1 MRVMPLLATTRVR
14 RFAALALVIAS
25 LAPAVGCRDWVVRV
39 RRAESITL
47 APLNFEVPVN
57 GSIRVV
63 ASAFDGSNNS
73 IGGKNFR
80 FSSSNSAVATITDD
94 GLVIGVA
101 PGTAIIA
108 AEVDNARGETTVR
121 VVPEVPSSILVSPSP
136 VTLRRGNVRD
146 FTATPRTA
154 TGSAIAGL
162 SVIWESSNSAI
173 ASVTQSG
180 QVTAVAPGNVAIAA
194 RVGQVLGLSQ
204 VTVTEIPIGSISVA
218 PQNRSIQVD
227 ETFIPDVTLRDTAS
241 NVISLLG
248 RALNWTS
255 SNELNATVSGT
266 GVVRGIRSGTA
277 RITVSSPDN
286 PAINAFMDVTV
297 SNREVRTVAILPRT
311 GFLRLDV
318 PRSFGAFLFDS
329 TGVQITGRVINWTS
343 LTPTVVTVSP
353 SGIARGI
360 STGTAR
366 FTARVDNA
374 VDTVQFTVTLIPVGE
389 VELSPANTSVIQGR
403 TVSLNLTVRDSTGAE
418 VTGRTVVW
426 ATSNPLVASVDNNG
440 VVTGLSPGN
449 ALISATSENRTDISG
464 VSVLQVPVDSIRLV
478 TPADTLVEINSIAP
492 GNTYQI
498 QLSLR
503 DADGGV
509 VLNRNL
515 LITSSSPGIANAV
528 WNAEARILLVGS
540 TSANAS
546 GSTTIT
552 VQALAQNGNPQGKET
567 TIRVNVTFVA
577 PPPDL

>member
-1 MRVMPLLATTRVR
+1 MRVMPLLATARAR
-14 RFAALALVIAS
+14 RFAAFALVIAS
-25 LAPAVGCRDWVVRV
+25 TVPAIGCRDWVVRV

-47 APLNFEVPVN
+47 APVNFEVPVN
-57 GSIRVV
+57 GSVRVV
-63 ASAFDGSNNS
+63 ASAFDGDNNS
-73 IGGKNFR
+73 IGDKNFR

-94 GLVIGVA
+94 GLVIGVS
-101 PGTAIIA
+101 PGTSIIS
-108 AEVDNARGETTVR
+108 AEVDNARGETTVT

-136 VTLRRGNVRD
+136 VTLRRGNVRE
-146 FTATPRTA
+146 FTATPRTS
-154 TGSAIAGL
+154 TGSAITGL
-162 SVIWESSNSAI
+162 SVIWESSNSSI

-194 RVGQVLGLSQ
+194 RVGQVIGLSQ
-204 VTVTEIPIGSISVA
+204 VTVTEIPIGSISIT
-218 PQNRSIQVD
+218 PQSRSIQVD
-227 ETFIPDVTLRDTAS
+227 ETFIPDVTLRDTAN

-248 RALNWTS
+248 RTLNWTS
-255 SNELNATVSGT
+255 SNELNATVSNS

-311 GFLRLDV
+311 GFLRLDI
-318 PRSFGAFLFDS
+318 PRSFGALLFDS
-329 TGVQITGRVINWTS
+329 TGVQITGRVITWTS
-343 LTPTVVTVSP
+343 LTPSVVTVSP
-353 SGIARGI
+353 SGIARGV
-360 STGTAR
+360 SLGTAR
-366 FTARVDNA
+366 FTARVDDA
-374 VDTVQFTVTLIPVGE
+374 VDTVQFTVTQIPVGE
-389 VELSPANTSVIQGR
+389 VELSPANTSVIQGKNI
-403 TVSLNLTVRDSTGAE
+403 SLNLTVRDSTGAE
-418 VTGRTVVW
+418 VTGRNVVW
-426 ATSNPLVASVDNNG
+426 ATSNPLVATVDNSG
-440 VVTGLSPGN
+440 VVTGVSPGN
-449 ALISATSENRTDISG
+449 ALISATSENRSDIAG

-509 VLNRNL
+509 VLNRDL
-515 LITSSSPGIANAV
+515 LITSSSPGVANAI
-528 WNAEARILLVGS
+528 WNAQSRILLVGS
-540 TSANAS
+540 TSPNAS

-552 VQALAQNGNPQGKET
+552 VQALGQNGNPQGKET